1 MTQEIPES
9 RGRLSPDGNTVA
21 YPILRITA
29 EGTESVDGSVV
40 REYPLTII
48 LNNREMVTLLCY
60 PKDLKDLV
68 VGFLASEGFIEGR
81 EDLRDVLVDEVR
93 GVVRVTTV
101 KDTDDDPDVIFKRVI
116 STGCGRGISFYSPAH
131 EGSLKVESG
140 IRIASDRIAAL
151 VKEFQQTSSI
161 YRHTHGVHSAA
172 LCDENGLLVFAEDIG
187 RHNAID
193 KIFGRCLLQDI
204 PTRDKMVLTSGRVTS
219 EILHKV
225 ARREVP
231 VLVSI
236 SAPTNLGVDI
246 SEALGIT
253 LVALVRGGK
262 MNVYSHR
269 ERVLPPAGA

>member
-1 MTQEIPES
+1 MTQETPES
-9 RGRLSPDGNTVA
+9 RGKLSPDGSTVE
-21 YPILRITA
+21 YPVLKITA
-29 EGTESVDGSVV
+29 GDREQTSGSVV

-60 PKDLKDLV
+60 PQDLKDLV
-68 VGFLASEGFIEGR
+68 VGFLASEGFVETR
-81 EDLRDVLVDEVR
+81 DDLRDVLVDKVR
-93 GVVRVTTV
+93 GVVRVTTA
-101 KDTDDDPDVIFKRVI
+101 KDIEDDPDVIFKRVI

-131 EGSLKVESG
+131 EGSLKVESAVQ
-140 IRIASDRIAAL
+140 ISSDWIAAR
-151 VKEFQQTSSI
+151 VKEFQHRSSI
-161 YRHTHGVHSAA
+161 YANTHGVHSAA
-172 LCDENGLLVFAEDIG
+172 LCDADGLHVFAEDIG

-193 KIFGRCLLQDI
+193 KVFGRCLLEDI
-204 PTRDKMVLTSGRVTS
+204 PTRDKIILTSGRVTS

-246 SEALGIT
+246 SDALGIT

-262 MNVYSHR
+262 MNVYTHE
-269 ERVLPPAGA
+269 ERILPPAGA

>member
-9 RGRLSPDGNTVA
+9 RGTVSPDGSTVE
-21 YPILRITA
+21 YPIVKITA
-29 EGTESVDGSVV
+29 EGAEEVPGSVV

-60 PKDLKDLV
+60 PKDLKHLV

-93 GVVRVTTV
+93 GVVRVTTTRDV
-101 KDTDDDPDVIFKRVI
+101 DDDPDVIFKRVI

-131 EGSLKVESG
+131 EGSLKVASATT
-140 IRIASDRIAAL
+140 ISSDRISSL

-161 YRHTHGVHSAA
+161 YKDTHGVHSAA
-172 LCDENGLLVFAEDIG
+172 LCDATGLLVFAEDIG

-193 KIFGRCLLQDI
+193 KVFGRCLLEGI
-204 PTRDKMVLTSGRVTS
+204 PTRDKLILTSGRVTS

-262 MNVYSHR
+262 MNVYTHR
-269 ERVLPPAGA
+269 ERILPPAA

>member
-9 RGRLSPDGNTVA
+9 RGTVSPDGSTVE
-21 YPILRITA
+21 YPVLKISA
-29 EGTESVDGSVV
+29 EGAEEVAGSVV
-40 REYPLTII
+40 REYPLTIV

-60 PKDLKDLV
+60 PKDLKQLV

-81 EDLRDVLVDEVR
+81 EDVRDVFVDEVR

-101 KDTDDDPDVIFKRVI
+101 KDVDNDPDVIFKRVI

-131 EGSLKVESG
+131 EGSLKVDSTETIS
-140 IRIASDRIAAL
+140 SDRIAAL

-161 YRHTHGVHSAA
+161 YRDTHGVHSAA
-172 LCDENGLLVFAEDIG
+172 LCDGNGLLVFAEDIG

-193 KIFGRCLLQDI
+193 KVFGRCLLDGI
-204 PTRDKMVLTSGRVTS
+204 ATRDKIILTSGRVTS

-246 SEALGIT
+246 SDALGIT
-253 LVALVRGGK
+253 LVALVRGGR
-262 MNVYSHR
+262 MNVYTRR
-269 ERVLPPAGA
+269 ERVLPPDA

>member
-9 RGRLSPDGNTVA
+9 KGRVSPDGSTVE
-21 YPILRITA
+21 YPVLKISGAGA
-29 EGTESVDGSVV
+29 EEVAGNVV

-60 PKDLKDLV
+60 PKDLKHLV

-81 EDLRDVLVDEVR
+81 EDVRDVFVDEVR
-93 GVVRVTTV
+93 GVVRVTTTRDV
-101 KDTDDDPDVIFKRVI
+101 EDDPDVIFKRVI

-131 EGSLKVESG
+131 QGSLKVESAE
-140 IRIASDRIAAL
+140 RISSDRIASL
-151 VKEFQQTSSI
+151 VKEFQQTSTI
-161 YRHTHGVHSAA
+161 YKDTHGVHSAA
-172 LCDENGLLVFAEDIG
+172 LCDESGLLVFAEDIG

-193 KIFGRCLLQDI
+193 KVFGRCLMESI
-204 PTRDKMVLTSGRVTS
+204 ATKDKIILTSGRVTS

-225 ARREVP
+225 ARRGVP

-246 SEALGIT
+246 SDALGIT

-262 MNVYSHR
+262 MNVYTR
-269 ERVLPPAGA
+269 PDRILPPA